1 MKTQLLTATLFAL
14 AFSIHAH
21 AEGGR
26 ANPLES
32 PTSGGPSLGGYPPVV
47 NIPAGQPGGLP
58 AGSLPTVVET
68 SDFSGLNLLGVKN
81 GRALI
86 SSGTNVAFYSNGD
99 TLFIGTSAFNID
111 LVKDGKDGVY
121 LKSSMSNKRVWK
133 VGETQAK
140 PPVVTAQPP
149 VVNTTPTY
157 KITGH
162 PIEISS
168 TGETATTSSAST
180 TAQNGMVR

>member
-32 PTSGGPSLGGYPPVV
+32 PTNGGPSLGGYPPVGNV
-47 NIPAGQPGGLP
+47 PAGLPGGLP
-58 AGSLPTVVET
+58 AGALPTVVET
-68 SDFSGLNLLGVKN
+68 SDFSGLNLVGIKN

-111 LVKDGKDGVY
+111 LVKDGVY

-162 PIEISS
+162 PIEISN
-168 TGETATTSSAST
+168 TGQTST
-180 TAQNGMVR
+180 TANSSSTAQSGMAR